1 MKTESEVRT
10 LGAGKFKAT
19 CLQLMDE
26 VLDKGL
32 TVIITKRG
40 KAVAQL
46 SAPTGEPPAK
56 MDKPEK
62 APKTPK
68 TPKVHK
74 RLRTKV
80 SEPAGAPQPTIT
92 VAASEEK
99 HGKKKDKGKKK
110 KHK

>member
-1 MKTESEVRT
+1 MKTEHEVRT

-26 VLDKGL
+26 VAEKSL
-32 TVIITKRG
+32 TIVITKRG

-46 SAPTGEPPAK
+46 SAPIAQQPIKLEASASPA
-56 MDKPEK
+56 PEHTAK
-62 APKTPK
+62 
-68 TPKVHK
+68 
-74 RLRTKV
+74 
-80 SEPAGAPQPTIT
+80 
-92 VAASEEK
+92 EEK

>member
-1 MKTESEVRT
+1 MKSEPEIRT

-46 SAPTGEPPAK
+46 GAPSAELPA
-56 MDKPEK
+56 K
-62 APKTPK
+62 APKPAKPAKVKAPKAPEAPTPEPT
-68 TPKVHK
+68 TP
-74 RLRTKV
+74 
-80 SEPAGAPQPTIT
+80 AP
-92 VAASEEK
+92 EEK
-99 HGKKKDKGKKK
+99 HGKKKDKEKGKKK

>member
-1 MKTESEVRT
+1 MKTEPEVRT

-26 VLDKGL
+26 VLKKNL
-32 TVIITKRG
+32 TIVITKRG

-46 SAPTGEPPAK
+46 SAPTTHEPLKLEASASPA
-56 MDKPEK
+56 PE
-62 APKTPK
+62 PT
-68 TPKVHK
+68 
-74 RLRTKV
+74 TK
-80 SEPAGAPQPTIT
+80 
-92 VAASEEK
+92 EEK

>member
-1 MKTESEVRT
+1 MKTEPELRT

-46 SAPTGEPPAK
+46 SAPTVQSPTKSVKPAK
-56 MDKPEK
+56 APK

-68 TPKVHK
+68 TPK
-74 RLRTKV
+74 TKAPV
-80 SEPAGAPQPTIT
+80 PTAEPASTAAPTEQ
-92 VAASEEK
+92 K

>member
-1 MKTESEVRT
+1 MKTEPEIRT

-46 SAPTGEPPAK
+46 GAPTAELPAK
-56 MDKPEK
+56 ATKPVK
-62 APKTPK
+62 PAKPAKVKTPK
-68 TPKVHK
+68 TNEASTTESSVP
-74 RLRTKV
+74 
-80 SEPAGAPQPTIT
+80 P
-92 VAASEEK
+92 SEEK
-99 HGKKKDKGKKK
+99 HAKKKDKSKKK